1 MSDTFATSF
10 GVLNYSGMLF
20 NKGNISTPFSSMI
33 GARPK
38 VTNSVEFVTGQEY
51 QSGDGSQPSISE
63 TDSLTAPEASVV
75 TRTQK
80 TNVTQIFQYAVGIS
94 YAKQSNMGTLSGA
107 NIAGQKANP
116 MNELD
121 FQVAQ
126 KINQANQDI
135 EYTFINGAYAK
146 ANNDATANMSRGLLA
161 AIEPS
166 NTIDLDGKALGFWDV
181 AEATKLIKDANAPYE
196 TLVLGLDTVTLFQL
210 NADAKQNGLTIVP
223 ADRTINGIQ
232 LQMLVTPLGTIY
244 LRELKY
250 LPPGTAVVFN
260 PNVISPV
267 YQPVPGKGNFFLE
280 QLAKTGAGEKYQLF
294 GQIGLDHGPG
304 WYHAKITGI
313 NTNFVKP
320 KSGIK
325 VYTVDPIEVTEVF
338 PEIES
343 ATLGSAV
350 YDTATPAL
358 VITYIGQPLSDATLT
373 YQWKK
378 GDFSYGQFENI
389 TGATGATYTPTL
401 GDLGKFI
408 KCKVTAAGTAIG
420 TVSSNAKQVKPIEV
434 NVTSEIASGDPD
446 AIVSTLSAAVAGL
459 EKANFEVTKNSAAYT
474 DFTVSAGEGNTV
486 YTLALGT
493 DAVAGDVFTV
503 AITKAGYSFVGT
515 AVDNKVA

>member
-20 NKGNISTPFSSMI
+20 NKGNILTPFSSMI

-51 QSGDGSQPSISE
+51 QSGDGSQPNISE
-63 TDSLTAPEASVV
+63 TDSLTAPNASVV
-75 TRTQK
+75 KRTQK

-135 EYTFINGAYAK
+135 EYTFINGAYVK
-146 ANNDATANMSRGLLA
+146 ANNDATANRSRGLLT
-161 AIEPS
+161 AIKS
-166 NTIDLDGKALGFWDV
+166 NVIDLGGEALGFWDV

-250 LPPGTAVVFN
+250 LPAGTAVVFN

-294 GQIGLDHGPG
+294 GQIGLDHGPE

-325 VYTVDPIEVTEVF
+325 VYTVDPIEVTQVF

-343 ATLGSAV
+343 AVLDSAV
-350 YDTATPAL
+350 YNTATPAL
-358 VITYIGQPLSDATLT
+358 EITYIGQPLSDATLT
-373 YQWKK
+373 YQWKR
-378 GDFSYGQFENI
+378 GENSLGTFVDI
-389 TGATGATYTPTL
+389 DNATGATYTPTL
-401 GDLGKFI
+401 DDLNKFI
-408 KCKVTAAGTAIG
+408 KCEVTSAGTAIG
-420 TVSSNAKQVKPIEV
+420 TVLSNAKKVMPMEV
-434 NVTSEIASGDPD
+434 NVTSEIASGVPG
-446 AIVSTLSAAVAGL
+446 AIVSTLSVAVAGL
-459 EKANFEVTKNSAAYT
+459 EKADFEVTKNSEAYT
-474 DFTVSAGEGNTV
+474 DFNVSAGDGNTV

-493 DAVAGDVFTV
+493 DAADGDVFTV
-503 AITKAGYSFVGT
+503 AITKTGYSFVGT

>member
-20 NKGNISTPFSSMI
+20 NKGNILTPFSSMI

-51 QSGDGSQPSISE
+51 QSGDGSQPNISE

-135 EYTFINGAYAK
+135 EYTFINGAYVK
-146 ANNDATANMSRGLLA
+146 ANNDATANRSRGLLT
-161 AIEPS
+161 AIES
-166 NTIDLDGKALGFWDV
+166 NIIDLDGEALGFWDV

-250 LPPGTAVVFN
+250 LPAGTAVVFN

-294 GQIGLDHGPG
+294 GQIGLDHGPE

-325 VYTVDPIEVTEVF
+325 VYTVDPIEVTEVL

-350 YDTATPAL
+350 YNTATPAL
-358 VITYIGQPLSDATLT
+358 VITYTGQPLSDATLT

-378 GDFSYGQFENI
+378 GETSFGQFENI
-389 TGATGATYTPTL
+389 TGATGATYTPKL
-401 GDLGKFI
+401 ADLGKFI
-408 KCKVTAAGTAIG
+408 KCEVTATSTAIG
-420 TVSSNAKQVKPIEV
+420 TVLSNAKQVKPMEV
-434 NVTSEIASGDPD
+434 NVTSEIASDDPD
-446 AIVSTLSAAVAGL
+446 AIVSTLSVAVAGL
-459 EKANFEVTKNSAAYT
+459 EKANFEVTKNGVAYT
-474 DFTVSAGEGNTV
+474 DFTVSGEEGNTV
-486 YTLALGT
+486 YTLALGEN
-493 DAVAGDVFTV
+493 AVASDVFTV
-503 AITKAGYSFVGT
+503 VITEAGYSFVGT

>member
-20 NKGNISTPFSSMI
+20 NKGNILTPFSSMI

-51 QSGDGSQPSISE
+51 QSGDGSQPNISE
-63 TDSLTAPEASVV
+63 TDSLTAPNASVV

-135 EYTFINGAYAK
+135 EYTFINGAYVK
-146 ANNDATANMSRGLLA
+146 AMMMQQPIVRGLLT
-161 AIEPS
+161 AIES
-166 NTIDLDGKALGFWDV
+166 NTIDLGGKALGFWDV

-250 LPPGTAVVFN
+250 LPAGTAVVFN

-280 QLAKTGAGEKYQLF
+280 QLAKTGVKYQLF
-294 GQIGLDHGPG
+294 GQRFRPWPWRYQKD
-304 WYHAKITGI
+304 YGI
-313 NTNFVKP
+313 NRISFLR
-320 KSGIK
+320 GIK
-325 VYTVDPIEVTEVF
+325 VYRCPIEARL
-338 PEIES
+338 PEIEM
-343 ATLGSAV
+343 LIGSV
-350 YDTATPAL
+350 QY
-358 VITYIGQPLSDATLT
+358 
-373 YQWKK
+373 
-378 GDFSYGQFENI
+378 
-389 TGATGATYTPTL
+389 
-401 GDLGKFI
+401 
-408 KCKVTAAGTAIG
+408 
-420 TVSSNAKQVKPIEV
+420 
-434 NVTSEIASGDPD
+434 
-446 AIVSTLSAAVAGL
+446 
-459 EKANFEVTKNSAAYT
+459 
-474 DFTVSAGEGNTV
+474 
-486 YTLALGT
+486 
-493 DAVAGDVFTV
+493 
-503 AITKAGYSFVGT
+503 
-515 AVDNKVA
+515 